1 MGRARRVW
9 FLTVLFFGIVIAACD
24 NTPTVPLP
32 PPEMVSVTAP
42 ADGYAEVMG
51 EPGSVEDDALVI
63 ILNEETQKGVTEEAD
78 TDGSFYAVV
87 KAQPKNI
94 LSIRQAVDHK
104 ISSPT
109 FFTVPEE

>member
-9 FLTVLFFGIVIAACD
+9 FLTVLFFVIVMAGCD
-24 NTPTVPLP
+24 NTPTVPIP
-32 PPEMVSVTAP
+32 PPEMVVVSAP
-42 ADGYAEVMG
+42 ADGYTEVVG

-63 ILNEETQKGVTEEAD
+63 ILNEAISEGVISEAE

-87 KAQPKNI
+87 KAQPKDT
-94 LSIRQAVDHK
+94 LSVRQAVELK
-104 ISSPT
+104 ISKPS